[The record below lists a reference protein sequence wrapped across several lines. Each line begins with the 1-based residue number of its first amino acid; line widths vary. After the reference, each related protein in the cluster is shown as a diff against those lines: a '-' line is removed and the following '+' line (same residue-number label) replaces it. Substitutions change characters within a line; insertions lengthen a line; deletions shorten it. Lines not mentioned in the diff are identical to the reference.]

1 MKTSLE
7 HLPQKK
13 QNEIKIVKDIICDL
27 IDAEFVI
34 LFGSY
39 ARGDWVEDRTVGNDS
54 NVYEYKS
61 DYDILIVTKNP
72 RRCERDDCPERIEN
86 KAAKLGVRTYLSIIF
101 HSPKKFKRAVNKGK
115 YFFVDIINEGIMLH
129 SSGRMP
135 LPEVEELTLDEQKH
149 YAQED
154 FKNWFESAASFLIT
168 YDFVFKRKDYRQ
180 AAFLLHQ
187 AAERFYSTAMLVFTG
202 YKPKLHDL
210 EKLDH
215 KAQALSKEFRN
226 IFPKST
232 QKEKDL
238 FDLLKRAYVDARYDM
253 SYKIT
258 REELEYLAERVK
270 LLQQTTEEVCKAKIK
285 SFSSQDNDVG
295 SQLDF

>member
-1 MKTSLE
+1 ME

-13 QNEIKIVKDIICDL
+13 QSEIKVVKDIICDL

-39 ARGDWVEDRTVGNDS
+39 ARGDWVEDRTVGNDN

-61 DYDILIVTKNP
+61 DYDILIVTKNSRRYEIEDYP
-72 RRCERDDCPERIEN
+72 RRIED

-101 HSPKKFKRAVNKGK
+101 HTPKEFKRAVNKGK

-129 SSGRMP
+129 SSGRTP
-135 LPEVEELTLDEQKH
+135 LPEIEELTLDEQKH
-149 YAQED
+149 YAQKD
-154 FKNWFESAASFLIT
+154 FDNWFESAS
-168 YDFVFKRKDYRQ
+168 DFVFGFEQYFEAGKNKL
-180 AAFLLHQ
+180 AAFSLHQ
-187 AAERFYSTAMLVFTG
+187 AVERFYTTAMLVFTS

-215 KAQALSKEFRN
+215 KAQALSKEFKN
-226 IFPKST
+226 IFPKNT

-238 FDLLKRAYVDARYDM
+238 FDLLKRAYVEARYDM

-270 LLQQTTEEVCKAKIK
+270 LLQQTTEKVCKDKIASLK
-285 SFSSQDNDVG
+285 
-295 SQLDF
+295 

>member
-13 QNEIKIVKDIICDL
+13 QSEIKVVKDIICDL

-39 ARGDWVEDRTVGNDS
+39 ARGDWVEDRTVGNDN

-61 DYDILIVTKNP
+61 DYDILIVTKNSRRYEIEDYP
-72 RRCERDDCPERIEN
+72 RRIED

-101 HSPKKFKRAVNKGK
+101 HTPKEFKRAVNKGK

-129 SSGRMP
+129 SSGRTP
-135 LPEVEELTLDEQKH
+135 LPEIEELTLDEQKY
-149 YAQED
+149 YAQKD
-154 FKNWFESAASFLIT
+154 FDNWFESAS
-168 YDFVFKRKDYRQ
+168 DFYQLYLYAFNDNKLNI
-180 AAFLLHQ
+180 AAFQLHQ
-187 AAERFYSTAMLVFTG
+187 AAERFYTTAMLVFTS

-215 KAQALSKEFRN
+215 KAQVLSKDFKS
-226 IFPKST
+226 IFPKNT
-232 QKEKDL
+232 QKERDL
-238 FDLLKRAYVDARYDM
+238 FDLLKRAYVEARYDM

-270 LLQQTTEEVCKAKIK
+270 LLQQTTEKVCKDKIASLK
-285 SFSSQDNDVG
+285 
-295 SQLDF
+295 

>member
-1 MKTSLE
+1 MKISLE
-7 HLPQKK
+7 HLPKKK
-13 QNEIKIVKDIICDL
+13 QSEIKVVKDIICDL

-39 ARGDWVEDRTVGNDS
+39 ARGDWVEDRTVGNDN

-61 DYDILIVTKNP
+61 DYDILIVTKNSRRYEIEDYP
-72 RRCERDDCPERIEN
+72 RRIED

-101 HSPKKFKRAVNKGK
+101 HTPKEFKRAVNKGK

-129 SSGRMP
+129 SSGRTP
-135 LPEVEELTLDEQKH
+135 LPEIEELTLDEQKH

-154 FKNWFESAASFLIT
+154 FKNWFESAVEFL
-168 YDFVFKRKDYRQ
+168 D
-180 AAFLLHQ
+180 AAFYEINKKHYKKAAFELHQ
-187 AAERFYSTAMLVFTG
+187 AAERFYTAVMLVFTS

-210 EKLDH
+210 EKLAH
-215 KAQALSKEFRN
+215 KAQVLSKEFKN

-238 FDLLKRAYVDARYDM
+238 FDLLKRAYVEARYDM

-270 LLQQTTEEVCKAKIK
+270 LLQQTTEIVCKAKIK
-285 SFSSQDNDVG
+285 SFN
-295 SQLDF
+295 

>member
-1 MKTSLE
+1 MKTLLE

-13 QNEIKIVKDIICDL
+13 QSEIKVVKDIICDL

-39 ARGDWVEDRTVGNDS
+39 ARGDWVEDRTVGNDN

-61 DYDILIVTKNP
+61 DYDILIVTKNSRRYEIEDYP
-72 RRCERDDCPERIEN
+72 RRIED

-101 HSPKKFKRAVNKGK
+101 HTPKEFKRAVNKGK

-129 SSGRMP
+129 SSGRTP
-135 LPEVEELTLDEQKH
+135 LPEIEELTLDEQKY
-149 YAQED
+149 YAQKD
-154 FKNWFESAASFLIT
+154 FDNWFESAS
-168 YDFVFKRKDYRQ
+168 DFYQLYLYAFNDNKLNI
-180 AAFLLHQ
+180 AAFQLHQ
-187 AAERFYSTAMLVFTG
+187 AAERFYTTAMLVFTS

-215 KAQALSKEFRN
+215 KAQVLSKDFKS
-226 IFPKST
+226 IFPKNT
-232 QKEKDL
+232 QKENDL
-238 FDLLKRAYVDARYDM
+238 FDLLKRAYVEARYDM

-270 LLQQTTEEVCKAKIK
+270 LLQQTTEKVCKEKIASLK
-285 SFSSQDNDVG
+285 
-295 SQLDF
+295 

>member
-27 IDAEFVI
+27 IDAQFVI

-39 ARGDWVEDRTVGNDS
+39 ARGDWVEDRTVGNDN

-72 RRCERDDCPERIEN
+72 RRCERDDCPKRIED

-101 HSPKKFKRAVNKGK
+101 HSPKEFERSVNKGR
-115 YFFVDIINEGIMLH
+115 YFFVDIINEGIMLY

-154 FKNWFESAASFLIT
+154 FDNWFKSANEFYI
-168 YDFVFKRKDYRQ
+168 DFQNAFERKSYNK
-180 AAFLLHQ
+180 AAFELHQ
-187 AAERFYSTAMLVFTG
+187 AAERFYGTAMLVFTS

-215 KAQALSKEFRN
+215 KAQALSKEFKN
-226 IFPKST
+226 IFPKNT

-270 LLQQTTEEVCKAKIK
+270 LLQQTTEKVCKDRIK
-285 SFSSQDNDVG
+285 N
-295 SQLDF
+295 L

>member
-1 MKTSLE
+1 
-7 HLPQKK
+7 
-13 QNEIKIVKDIICDL
+13 
-27 IDAEFVI
+27 
-34 LFGSY
+34 
-39 ARGDWVEDRTVGNDS
+39 
-54 NVYEYKS
+54 
-61 DYDILIVTKNP
+61 
-72 RRCERDDCPERIEN
+72 
-86 KAAKLGVRTYLSIIF
+86 
-101 HSPKKFKRAVNKGK
+101 
-115 YFFVDIINEGIMLH
+115 MLH

-154 FKNWFESAASFLIT
+154 FENWFESAKIF
-168 YDFVFKRKDYRQ
+168 FKHYNYAISDENYNN
-180 AAFLLHQ
+180 AAFQLHQ
-187 AAERFYSTAMLVFTG
+187 AAERFYTTAMLVFTG

-226 IFPKST
+226 IFPIST

-270 LLQQTTEEVCKAKIK
+270 LLQQTTEKVCKAKIA
-285 SFSSQDNDVG
+285 SLN
-295 SQLDF
+295 

>member
-13 QNEIKIVKDIICDL
+13 QSEIKVVKDIICDL

-39 ARGDWVEDRTVGNDS
+39 ARGDWVEDRTVGNDN

-61 DYDILIVTKNP
+61 DYDILIVTKNSRRYEIEDYP
-72 RRCERDDCPERIEN
+72 RRIED

-101 HSPKKFKRAVNKGK
+101 HTPKEFKRAVNKGK

-129 SSGRMP
+129 SSGRTP
-135 LPEVEELTLDEQKH
+135 LPEIEELTLDEQKH

-154 FKNWFESAASFLIT
+154 FKNWFESASDFLDT
-168 YDFVFKRKDYRQ
+168 YFYNKEKEKLNI
-180 AAFLLHQ
+180 AAFQLHQ
-187 AAERFYSTAMLVFTG
+187 AAERFYTTVMLVFTS

-215 KAQALSKEFRN
+215 KAQALSKEFKN
-226 IFPKST
+226 IFPKNT

-238 FDLLKRAYVDARYDM
+238 FDLLKRAYVEARYDM

-270 LLQQTTEEVCKAKIK
+270 LLQQTTEKVCKEKIASLK
-285 SFSSQDNDVG
+285 
-295 SQLDF
+295 

>member
-7 HLPQKK
+7 HLPKKK
-13 QNEIKIVKDIICDL
+13 QDEIKAVRDIICDL

-39 ARGDWVEDRTVGNDS
+39 ARGDWVEDRTVGNDD

-72 RRCERDDCPERIEN
+72 RRYEHNNSPERIKN
-86 KAAKLGVRTYLSIIF
+86 KAEQLGVRTYISIMF
-101 HSPKKFKRAVNKGK
+101 HSPAEFKRAVNKGK
-115 YFFVDIINEGIMLH
+115 YFFVDIINEGIMLY
-129 SSGRMP
+129 SSGRTQ
-135 LPEVEELTLDEQKH
+135 LPAIKDLTSDEQKH

-154 FKNWFESAASFLIT
+154 FNNWFESANEFYIDFLNA
-168 YDFVFKRKDYRQ
+168 FERKSYNK
-180 AAFLLHQ
+180 AAFELHQ
-187 AAERFYSTAMLVFTG
+187 AAERFYTVVMLVFTS

-215 KAQALSKEFRN
+215 KAQALSKEFQS
-226 IFPKST
+226 IFPKNT
-232 QKEKDL
+232 EREKDL
-238 FDLLKRAYVDARYDM
+238 FDLLKRAYVEARYDM
-253 SYKIT
+253 SYKIA

-270 LLQQTTEEVCKAKIK
+270 LLQNTTEKVCKERIAN
-285 SFSSQDNDVG
+285 FE
-295 SQLDF
+295 